1 MMKREKEKKKMD
13 LRIELVH
20 YKQSVSLK
28 APSRKVEA
36 NRLPGM
42 DHNSLWPQNNSSD
55 DQNDSLTTDL
65 AKITSGHVL
74 RKWSERKLPP
84 HWKKSSQQK
93 AGGTPK
99 I

>member
-1 MMKREKEKKKMD
+1 MKREKEKKMD

-42 DHNSLWPQNNSSD
+42 DHNSL
-55 DQNDSLTTDL
+55 
-65 AKITSGHVL
+65 
-74 RKWSERKLPP
+74 
-84 HWKKSSQQK
+84 
-93 AGGTPK
+93 
-99 I
+99 

>member
-1 MMKREKEKKKMD
+1 MKREKEKKKMD

-42 DHNSLWPQNNSSD
+42 DHNSL
-55 DQNDSLTTDL
+55 
-65 AKITSGHVL
+65 
-74 RKWSERKLPP
+74 
-84 HWKKSSQQK
+84 
-93 AGGTPK
+93 
-99 I
+99 